1 MKLDYGN
8 IPQNL
13 PNVTKYNSKEGNL
26 SVSLRGGNMEGVYD
40 AYSLLSITERY
51 RKGENSKLVLVHRSI
66 LDQFLYKCTESL
78 SHFYGN
84 N

>member
-1 MKLDYGN
+1 MVTFHKTF
-8 IPQNL
+8 Q
-13 PNVTKYNSKEGNL
+13 NVTKYKSKEFI
-26 SVSLRGGNMEGVYD
+26 SLPSWGNMEGVYD